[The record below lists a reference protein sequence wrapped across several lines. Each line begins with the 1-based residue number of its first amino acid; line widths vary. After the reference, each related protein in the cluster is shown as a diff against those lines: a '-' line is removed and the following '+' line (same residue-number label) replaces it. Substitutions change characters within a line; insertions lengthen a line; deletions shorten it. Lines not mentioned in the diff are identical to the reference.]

1 MDKVDKLEIVA
12 DNFFNND
19 IDLDTFIEKMTAL
32 IKETYKTGFLRGVER
47 QMSTS
52 NSNKFTINNNG
63 EFICN
68 QCGHI
73 VNNLNN
79 DPII

>member
-19 IDLDTFIEKMTAL
+19 VDLDVFIEKMTAL

-47 QMSTS
+47 QMSTR
-52 NSNKFTINNNG
+52 NSNKFTTNNNG
-63 EFICN
+63 KRICN

>member
-19 IDLDTFIEKMTAL
+19 VDLDVFIEKMTAL

-52 NSNKFTINNNG
+52 NSNKFTTNNNG
-63 EFICN
+63 EIICN

>member
-1 MDKVDKLEIVA
+1 MDKIDKLEIVA
-12 DNFFNND
+12 NNFFNND

>member
-1 MDKVDKLEIVA
+1 MNKVDKLEIVA

-19 IDLDTFIEKMTAL
+19 VDLDVFIEKMTAL
-32 IKETYKTGFLRGVER
+32 IKETYKIGFLRGIER

-52 NSNKFTINNNG
+52 NSNKFTTNNNG
-63 EFICN
+63 EVICN

>member
-1 MDKVDKLEIVA
+1 MNKVDKLEIVA

-19 IDLDTFIEKMTAL
+19 VDLDVFIEKMTTL

-52 NSNKFTINNNG
+52 NSNKFTTNNNG
-63 EFICN
+63 EVICN

>member
-1 MDKVDKLEIVA
+1 MNKVDKLEIVA

-19 IDLDTFIEKMTAL
+19 VDLDVFIEKMTAL

-52 NSNKFTINNNG
+52 NSNKFTTNNNG
-63 EFICN
+63 EVICN

>member
-1 MDKVDKLEIVA
+1 MNKVDKLEIVA

-19 IDLDTFIEKMTAL
+19 VDLDVFIEKMTAL

-52 NSNKFTINNNG
+52 NSNKFTTNNG
-63 EFICN
+63 EVICN

>member
-1 MDKVDKLEIVA
+1 MDKIDKLEIVA

-19 IDLDTFIEKMTAL
+19 VDLDVFIEKMTAL

-52 NSNKFTINNNG
+52 NSNKFTTNNNG
-63 EFICN
+63 EVICN

>member
-1 MDKVDKLEIVA
+1 MNKVDKLEIVA

-19 IDLDTFIEKMTAL
+19 VDLDVFIEKMTTL

-52 NSNKFTINNNG
+52 NSNKFTTNNNG
-63 EFICN
+63 EVICN

-79 DPII
+79 DPTI

>member
-19 IDLDTFIEKMTAL
+19 VDLDVFIEKMTAL
-32 IKETYKTGFLRGVER
+32 IKETYKTGFLRGIER

-52 NSNKFTINNNG
+52 NSNKFTTNNNG
-63 EFICN
+63 EVICN

>member
-19 IDLDTFIEKMTAL
+19 VDLDVFIEKMTAL

-52 NSNKFTINNNG
+52 NSNKFTTNNNG
-63 EFICN
+63 EVICN